1 MIGILKSAEL
11 DEPWK
16 EDRYPRI
23 CIDSDSEGFKVYN
36 PAKGWTNVVL
46 LYIDKVN
53 GVLTE
58 DVVKVSF
65 QDNGVFIIS
74 NLAKLSRACREYSK
88 QFCFRVARK
97 IKVYGVNDGWF

>member
-1 MIGILKSAEL
+1 MIEILKNVEL

-16 EDRYPRI
+16 ETRFPRI

-36 PAKGWTNVVL
+36 PAKGWVNVVL

-58 DVVKVSF
+58 EVVKVSF

-88 QFCFRVARK
+88 EFCFRVSRK
-97 IKVYGVNDGWF
+97 IKVYGVNYGFE